1 MAAATYS
8 DHVLVVAHGPCIQS
22 ARFEAQPCWPCF
34 GASRGRRSRVRV
46 LPGASDPLL
55 VVLEVALSDLSG
67 YEVCRQLRDEFG
79 EELPII
85 LVSGERVDPLDRA
98 VGLLIG
104 ADDYLVKPLDADEFL
119 ARVREKA

>member
-1 MAAATYS
+1 
-8 DHVLVVAHGPCIQS
+8 
-22 ARFEAQPCWPCF
+22 
-34 GASRGRRSRVRV
+34 VRV